1 VVPPSLLAAAPAVRI
16 ESLQAA
22 PLSVLLHEPF
32 VIASGRVDAT
42 RAVLVRV
49 ELRAL
54 ATGASALG
62 LGEAAALPPVT
73 REDQPDLLAAL
84 DALAAR
90 AVGSELRD
98 LAALERAL
106 DAWLPAQPVARG
118 GVECALLDALARLAG
133 APLGVLLG
141 GVLPCR
147 LHTDITLPIAEPEHM
162 GELARAYAARGFSAF
177 KIKVGK
183 RLEEDLHALGA
194 VATAVPAARVRLD
207 ANGGFGAADALRL
220 CAEARR
226 LGVKLECFEQPCAR
240 DDLDGMAE
248 VAAKAG
254 VPVIADES
262 VTTLAELER
271 VLAAR
276 AAHCV
281 NLKLAKSGGLLPALA
296 IGRAARAA
304 GLQLMCGGMVETR
317 LGMTAMAHVACALG
331 GPVNGAGGTAVE
343 YIDLDTAFLL
353 AADPFEGGYEARGA
367 ELTLTGGPGLDLRE
381 QLRAMNGALPPD

>member
-1 VVPPSLLAAAPAVRI
+1 VLPPSLLAVVPAVRI
-16 ESLQAA
+16 EALQAVA
-22 PLSVLLHEPF
+22 LSVPLREPF

-42 RAVLVRV
+42 RAALVRV
-49 ELRAL
+49 RLSAL
-54 ATGASALG
+54 ATGARALG

-84 DALAAR
+84 PALALR
-90 AVGSELRD
+90 AIGTELHD
-98 LAALERAL
+98 LAALERTL
-106 DAWLPAQPVARG
+106 DAWLPAQPVARAG
-118 GVECALLDALARLAG
+118 LECALLDAIARLCG

-141 GVLPCR
+141 GALPCR

-162 GELARAYAARGFSAF
+162 GELAREHAAHGFSAF

-183 RLEEDLHALGA
+183 RLEDDLRALAA

-207 ANGGFGAADALRL
+207 ANAGFGAADALRL

-226 LGVKLECFEQPCAR
+226 LGVQLECFEQPCAR
-240 DDLDGMAE
+240 ADLDGMAE

-271 VLAAR
+271 VIAAR
-276 AAHCV
+276 AAHGV

-317 LGMTAMAHVACALG
+317 LGMTAMAHIACALG
-331 GPVNGAGGTAVE
+331 GLHDGAGGTAVE

-367 ELTLTGGPGLDLRE
+367 ELALTGGPGLDLRE
-381 QLRAMNGALPPD
+381 L